1 MVKDG
6 ELVVIDFQDALQG
19 PRQYD
24 LVALLRDSYVELEP
38 AVRGDD
44 ARPLR
49 SRPSR
54 GDAGA
59 KLDRRAFKPLLR
71 PAHRPAQAEG
81 RRPLRVHQPGEGQPG
96 LPAVHPGLARATS
109 ARRSSAART
118 TRTSSRCGRSSRA
131 TSPSCAD
138 GGRPRALVLCAGL
151 GTRLRPLTE
160 RWPKPAMPLLG
171 LPLLRY
177 TFAVLTRRRRAT
189 AVGINTHHL
198 PEVMERVARRGA
210 RAAGPRVDVGA
221 RAGHPGHRRR
231 HPRAARR
238 SSDDDVF
245 IVCNGD
251 ILFALGP
258 APVLAAHR
266 TSGAAATMVLL
277 PDACRREVRRGGDR
291 RGRPGAP
298 HRPATAR
305 AAAGCTA
312 WHFTGVHVL
321 SPRVFEA
328 MAPEGPEDINHDVY
342 PRLFGEGGVRGVVV
356 DAPWSDLGS
365 PATYLET
372 QSDLL
377 LGRVPDPLGPES
389 PLAGRGGTGPLV
401 EPGARVHP
409 TATLAPDVFVAAGV
423 EVPAGAHVRRTALLP
438 GAVVGPRETVDGEIR
453 WSGQA
458 LGSG

>member
-1 MVKDG
+1 M
-6 ELVVIDFQDALQG
+6 
-19 PRQYD
+19 
-24 LVALLRDSYVELEP
+24 
-38 AVRGDD
+38 
-44 ARPLR
+44 
-49 SRPSR
+49 
-54 GDAGA
+54 AGGA
-59 KLDRRAFKPLLR
+59 RAF
-71 PAHRPAQAEG
+71 
-81 RRPLRVHQPGEGQPG
+81 V
-96 LPAVHPGLARATS
+96 LA
-109 ARRSSAART
+109 
-118 TRTSSRCGRSSRA
+118 
-131 TSPSCAD
+131 
-138 GGRPRALVLCAGL
+138 AGL

-160 RWPKPAMPLLG
+160 TWPKPAVPLLG
-171 LPLLRY
+171 SPLLRR
-177 TFAVLTRRRRAT
+177 TFAVLSRAGVDRV
-189 AVGINTHHL
+189 ALNTHHL
-198 PEVMERVARRGA
+198 PEVMERVAREEGA
-210 RAAGPRVDVGA
+210 RRGLAVTTVHEPIIQGTGGGLRGLQRA
-221 RAGHPGHRRR
+221 RP
-231 HPRAARR
+231 
-238 SSDDDVF
+238 DDDVV
-245 IVCNGD
+245 IAWNGD
-251 ILFALGP
+251 ILFAPGL
-258 APVLAAHR
+258 APLLAEHR

-277 PDACRREVRRGGDR
+277 PMPSGGSYGVVEIDAGGRVRRI
-291 RGRPGAP
+291 GRPGP
-298 HRPATAR
+298 GPLP
-305 AAAGCTA
+305 GCSA
-312 WHFTGVHVL
+312 WHFSGVHLL